1 MIVGVCADRR
11 SSLPRTA
18 CNLDIE
24 GRCAEFFAV
33 LLQGSLRVTCR
44 SSVGSRR
51 FSRLAPFLTSK
62 ITLDLG
68 HRALGLLRVFT
79 SEVTSIALW
88 FPRRFCD
95 LPRAFTSE
103 VTSARRIPAQVC
115 VNTQDAESMICAL
128 FYFRG
133 HYSSYANRIG
143 LDFQDPLALEE
154 SCAYAI
160 LYSKDH

>member
-1 MIVGVCADRR
+1 MPLTPGVTFSYTEGHAIYARR
-11 SSLPRTA
+11 H
-18 CNLDIE
+18 
-24 GRCAEFFAV
+24 G
-33 LLQGSLRVTCR
+33 
-44 SSVGSRR
+44 
-51 FSRLAPFLTSK
+51 FLYAGGHCSPLYREYSDP
-62 ITLDLG
+62 ITK
-68 HRALGLLRVFT
+68 HAFCPHKRWFFT
-79 SEVTSIALW
+79 SEVTSIALR